1 MHFCFPSNASNTL
14 SICPENKKHS
24 LQIAGTYI
32 LELVGL
38 AHQRQPIDGASKS
51 MAAKAQAD
59 TQIRTRA
66 IVRFVIKES
75 SSKEEMTINERE
87 NNWTAVYVVQNAA
100 PGMKLLNLS
109 SHFSM
114 KVINR
119 LKKAENTHFMLENTS
134 FAKVCIR
141 IRCISYAFELSI
153 SMSINTLESYHF
165 GSHFQ
170 HHRGC
175 IQFVLRRDHRRLFFE
190 NQLFLQICLFK
201 LLCQSIELDCN

>member
-1 MHFCFPSNASNTL
+1 MSF
-14 SICPENKKHS
+14 CPENKKHS

-38 AHQRQPIDGASKS
+38 AHQRQSIDGASKS
-51 MAAKAQAD
+51 MAKTQAD

-66 IVRFVIKES
+66 VVRLLIKES
-75 SSKEEMTINERE
+75 ADLRLKEEMTINERE

-109 SHFSM
+109 SYFSM

-134 FAKVCIR
+134 FTKVYIR

-165 GSHFQ
+165 ESYFQ

-190 NQLFLQICLFK
+190 NQLFFK
-201 LLCQSIELDCN
+201 TVSKKINGMSKK